1 MEEQPTAAPVTEQ
14 KMSFSDKLMN
24 VFAAPGALYEYI
36 GQSEKDN
43 SNWGIPLTVSMLVSI
58 LFMFVVFSQS
68 TIQDQM
74 TQKQQQAIEK
84 RVAEGKM
91 TQEQADQAAALNFTK
106 PGSPM
111 FLIFGSVGVV
121 LVNALSLFLP
131 ALAYWLILKFGFKSA
146 LSYMKIT
153 EVVGLSLYIGAVGAL
168 ISMIMIV
175 MMGTMH
181 ATPSLGLLVSQ
192 FDDQNK
198 VHKILE
204 SCNFITLWATGVV
217 GIGLSKAARISLAK
231 GLATAFG
238 VWAFWTAITVMMNFG
253 G

>member
-91 TQEQADQAAALNFTK
+91 TQEQADQAAALNFAK

-204 SCNFITLWATGVV
+204 SCNFITFWATGVV
-217 GIGLSKAARISLAK
+217 GIGLSKAGRISLAK
-231 GLATAFG
+231 GLATSFG
-238 VWAFWTAITVMMNFG
+238 IWAVWTAITVIMNFG